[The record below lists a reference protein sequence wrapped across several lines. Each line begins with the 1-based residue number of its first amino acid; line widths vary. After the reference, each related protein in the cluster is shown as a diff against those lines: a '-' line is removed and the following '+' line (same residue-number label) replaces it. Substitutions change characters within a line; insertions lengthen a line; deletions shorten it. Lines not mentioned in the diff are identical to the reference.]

1 MSNRAAVIEMDF
13 KRLAT
18 LMKLPD
24 GARIVAAEYQ
34 MQQPDRVR
42 LLVAS
47 PDLPPIHYGCVLP
60 SVNPIYQVVEST
72 EAHNE
77 TTFLSWGI

>member
-1 MSNRAAVIEMDF
+1 MSNQAAVIEIDF
-13 KRLAT
+13 QRLASF
-18 LMKLPD
+18 MKLPD
-24 GARIVAAEYQ
+24 SARIVAAEYQ

-42 LLVAS
+42 LMVVS

-60 SVNPIYQVVEST
+60 IVNPIYQVVTST
-72 EAHNE
+72 EAHDE